1 MLIVRKYVTRY
12 MKIICILSVSL
23 LLTNCVNSLHTGA
36 LRTTMCLE
44 YIEDNPYLIAMCAV
58 GKDFVSDDSWIE
70 KPPRLKPDY
79 VIDGSK
85 EMTIAERNAY
95 IEKYYPNN

>member
-1 MLIVRKYVTRY
+1 MEYV
-12 MKIICILSVSL
+12 KIIWILLVSL
-23 LLTNCVNSLHTGA
+23 LLTNCVNRSDTAA

-44 YIEDNPYLIAMCAV
+44 YIENNPYLIAMCAV
-58 GKDFVSDDSWIE
+58 GTASVADGSWIE
-70 KPPRLKPDY
+70 KTPGLKPDY

>member
-1 MLIVRKYVTRY
+1 MKYV
-12 MKIICILSVSL
+12 KIIWILLVSL
-23 LLTNCVNSLHTGA
+23 LLTNCVNSSHTGA

-58 GKDFVSDDSWIE
+58 GTASVADDSWIE
-70 KPPRLKPDY
+70 KPPELEPDY
-79 VIDGSK
+79 VVEGNKRMNIF
-85 EMTIAERNAY
+85 ERNAY

>member
-1 MLIVRKYVTRY
+1 MEYL
-12 MKIICILSVSL
+12 KIIWILLVSL
-23 LLTNCVNSLHTGA
+23 LLTNCVNSSHASA

-58 GKDFVSDDSWIE
+58 GTGFVADGSWIE
-70 KPPRLKPDY
+70 KTPGLKPDY

>member
-1 MLIVRKYVTRY
+1 MRYV
-12 MKIICILSVSL
+12 KIIWILLVIL
-23 LLTNCVNSLHTGA
+23 LLTNCVNSSHTGA

-58 GKDFVSDDSWIE
+58 GTGFVADGSWIE
-70 KPPRLKPDY
+70 KPSGLKPDY
-79 VIDGSK
+79 VIEGNK
-85 EMTIAERNAY
+85 RMNIFERNAY

>member
-1 MLIVRKYVTRY
+1 MEYV
-12 MKIICILSVSL
+12 KIIWILLVSL
-23 LLTNCVNSLHTGA
+23 LLTNCVNSSHAGA

-58 GKDFVSDDSWIE
+58 GTASLADGSRIK
-70 KPPRLKPDY
+70 KPPGLKPDY
-79 VIDGSK
+79 VVEGNKRMNIF
-85 EMTIAERNAY
+85 ERNAY

>member
-1 MLIVRKYVTRY
+1 
-12 MKIICILSVSL
+12 MKIIWILLVSL
-23 LLTNCVNSLHTGA
+23 LLTNCANSSHAGA

-58 GKDFVSDDSWIE
+58 GTGFVADGSWIE
-70 KPPRLKPDY
+70 KPSGLKPDY
-79 VIDGSK
+79 VIEGNK
-85 EMTIAERNAY
+85 RMNIFERNAY

>member
-1 MLIVRKYVTRY
+1 MRYV
-12 MKIICILSVSL
+12 KIIWILLVSL
-23 LLTNCVNSLHTGA
+23 LLTNCVNSSHASA

-44 YIEDNPYLIAMCAV
+44 FIEDNPYLIAICAV
-58 GKDFVSDDSWIE
+58 GNGFVSDGIWIE

-85 EMTIAERNAY
+85 EMNIAEKNAY
-95 IEKYYPNN
+95 IEKYYPNK

>member
-1 MLIVRKYVTRY
+1 
-12 MKIICILSVSL
+12 MKIIWILSVSL

-58 GKDFVSDDSWIE
+58 GTGFVADGSWIE
-70 KPPRLKPDY
+70 KPSGLKPDY
-79 VIDGSK
+79 VIEGNK
-85 EMTIAERNAY
+85 RMNIFERNAY

>member
-1 MLIVRKYVTRY
+1 MRYV
-12 MKIICILSVSL
+12 KIIWILLVSL
-23 LLTNCVNSLHTGA
+23 LPTNCVNSSHASA

-44 YIEDNPYLIAMCAV
+44 FIEDNPYLIAICAV
-58 GKDFVSDDSWIE
+58 GNGFVSDGIWIE

-85 EMTIAERNAY
+85 EMNIAEKNAY
-95 IEKYYPNN
+95 IEKYYPNKQEIIW

>member
-1 MLIVRKYVTRY
+1 MRYV
-12 MKIICILSVSL
+12 KIIWILLVSL
-23 LLTNCVNSLHTGA
+23 LLTNCVNSSHTGA

-58 GKDFVSDDSWIE
+58 GTASVADGSWIE
-70 KPPRLKPDY
+70 KPPGLEPDY
-79 VIDGSK
+79 VVEGNKRMNIF
-85 EMTIAERNAY
+85 ERNAY